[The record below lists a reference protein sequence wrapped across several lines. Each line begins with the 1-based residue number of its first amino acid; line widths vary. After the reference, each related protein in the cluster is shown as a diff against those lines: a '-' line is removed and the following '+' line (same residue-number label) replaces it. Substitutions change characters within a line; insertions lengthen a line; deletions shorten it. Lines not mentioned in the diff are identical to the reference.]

1 MDTPEISDR
10 KRNQRPFARTHYDLM
25 IQGLSAEIGT
35 GTKKRTCEWSVRR
48 ASALAM
54 ISVAVLFGPASC
66 TTSFDMSGERI
77 TPPGPEWGVVI
88 GSVLVQPEKVA
99 SDKNA
104 TGRDVS
110 GSSYQFD
117 IVRIQPGD
125 PNGEGPY
132 VEQYRLDAKPG
143 EERIFIARLRSGQF
157 LIRSF
162 RDEGVTGLGGE
173 LELVFASMG
182 GEIRYIGRVLVEIPQ
197 QVSKGK
203 GYRFTVENA
212 RESTLAEVSQQHADL
227 TKDVVDLPMRVRERS
242 TQ

>member
-1 MDTPEISDR
+1 M
-10 KRNQRPFARTHYDLM
+10 
-25 IQGLSAEIGT
+25 G
-35 GTKKRTCEWSVRR
+35 SVRR
-48 ASALAM
+48 VTAIAM
-54 ISVAVLFGPASC
+54 TSVAVLFGLASC

-99 SDKNA
+99 SGKNA

-110 GSSYQFD
+110 GSSYEFD

-132 VEQYRLDAKPG
+132 VEQYRLDAKAG
-143 EERIFIARLRSGQF
+143 EERIFISRLRSGQF

-162 RDEGVTGLGGE
+162 HEEGMTGLGGE
-173 LELVFASMG
+173 LDLVFASMA

-197 QVSKGK
+197 RVSRGK

-212 RESTLAEVSQQHADL
+212 REPTLAQVSQQHADL
-227 TKDVVDLPMRVRERS
+227 TKDVVDQPMQARERPA
-242 TQ
+242 Q

>member
-1 MDTPEISDR
+1 MKR
-10 KRNQRPFARTHYDLM
+10 K
-25 IQGLSAEIGT
+25 GEG
-35 GTKKRTCEWSVRR
+35 SVRR
-48 ASALAM
+48 ATAIAM
-54 ISVAVLFGPASC
+54 TSVAVLFSLASC

-99 SDKNA
+99 SGENA

-110 GSSYQFD
+110 GSSYEFD

-132 VEQYRLDAKPG
+132 VEQYRLDAKAG

-157 LIRSF
+157 LMRSF
-162 RDEGVTGLGGE
+162 HEEGMTGLGGE
-173 LELVFASMG
+173 LELVFASMA

-197 QVSKGK
+197 RISKGK

-212 RESTLAEVSQQHADL
+212 REPTLAQASQQHADL
-227 TKDVVDLPMRVRERS
+227 TKDVVDEPMRARERPA
-242 TQ
+242 Q